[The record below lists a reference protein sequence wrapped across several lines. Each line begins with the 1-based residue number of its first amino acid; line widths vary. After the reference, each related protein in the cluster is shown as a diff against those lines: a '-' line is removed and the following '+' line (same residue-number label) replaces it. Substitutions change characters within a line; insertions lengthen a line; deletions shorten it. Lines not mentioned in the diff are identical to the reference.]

1 MRIRLILI
9 AFILLCLPF
18 ISKADKIE
26 KAFESL
32 KEFNYFDAKAKFQ
45 KKIKKVNS
53 PCAFG
58 LATIYYRQDNP
69 FHQIDSAYKY
79 VRLAE
84 TTFPLVSEKQK
95 LRYVEYGFTLQG
107 IQALKQ
113 QISTFYFHRLSPQNS
128 VEEWNQ
134 FANRNT
140 EAKEYPVAIRMRDS
154 IAYEAAAQLN
164 TSKEFDQ
171 YMRTYPQSALFE
183 EAQNAFYLAQYKEE
197 TIAGT
202 ISAYQTFIAN
212 FPKNT
217 FVGQAQDQVYQMATE
232 KNTVE
237 ALNDFITKNP
247 FNRNRDEA
255 WRRLYQVYMYEYS
268 DDRIEEFEKEFP
280 QYPFKNEI
288 KSDLKM
294 ARTLLVPVRVNDK
307 FGAMN
312 MEGEIVIPAEYD
324 VLSTFNEGLALVG
337 NKKKYGYINKIN
349 ELSIPMLYDA
359 GLDFEQGR
367 AVVEKN
373 GKYGLI
379 DRSGKLILP
388 CEFDDIG
395 TFSEGLIYAQK
406 NGLYGYYDKFG
417 TEQIKSK
424 FNDVFSFSKGKA
436 NVQVGENQ
444 AIINTEGEFVFPPKF
459 NSLKPFSA
467 SLIIFEE
474 DDYYGLI
481 DFKMN
486 VALPAEYDEIGLL
499 SNGLAILNLDGKIGY
514 IDSLGQIKIE
524 PKYEIYPNYLENAQ
538 FKNNLAVVKLKD
550 KFGLID
556 KSGKFVIQNTYSRLG
571 ENSNLI
577 AFNKGKLW
585 GFIDQKNKMVIKPAF
600 DWAESFQNQT
610 AIVAKFDQQGVINA
624 AGNEI
629 IPIDFDEITRMD
641 ATRFLVVKDY
651 LSGLYSIDG
660 KLIAPAVYNE
670 IRQLNDSF
678 YVLIAAERIDYLYLP
693 ENKMV
698 RQK

>member
-1 MRIRLILI
+1 MSVRLILM
-9 AFILLCLPF
+9 AFILMGLPF
-18 ISKADKIE
+18 VSKADKIE

-45 KKIKKVNS
+45 KKMKKVNS

-84 TTFPLVSEKQK
+84 VTFSKVSEKQK
-95 LRYVEYGFTLQG
+95 LRYEEYGFSFPE

-113 QISTFYFHRLSPQNS
+113 QISTFCFQLLSPENS
-128 VEEWNQ
+128 VEEWDH
-134 FANRNT
+134 FAHKNK
-140 EAKEYPVAIRMRDS
+140 EALEYPVAIRMRDS
-154 IAYEAAAQLN
+154 LAFQSAILLYS
-164 TSKEFDQ
+164 SKDFDQ
-171 YMRTYPQSALFE
+171 YMRTYPQSVFFE

-197 TIAGT
+197 TNDGT
-202 ISAYQTFIAN
+202 ITAYQTFIAD
-212 FPKNT
+212 FPKNP
-217 FVGQAQDQVYQMATE
+217 FVSQAQDQVYQMATE

-268 DDRIEEFEKEFP
+268 DDRIEEFENEFP

-288 KSDLKM
+288 KLDLKM

-312 MEGEIVIPAEYD
+312 LEGEIVIPADYD
-324 VLSTFNEGLALVG
+324 VVSTFNEGLALVG
-337 NKKKYGYINKIN
+337 NNNKFGYINKVN
-349 ELSIPMLYDA
+349 ELSIPQLYDA

-373 GKYGLI
+373 GKFGLI
-379 DRSGKLILP
+379 DRTGKLILP

-424 FNDVFSFSKGKA
+424 FNDVFSFSKGVA

-444 AIINTEGEFVFPPKF
+444 AIINPKGEFVFPPKF
-459 NSLKPFSA
+459 ASLKPFSA
-467 SLIIFEE
+467 GLLIFEE
-474 DDYYGLI
+474 DNSYGLI

-486 VALPAEYDEIGLL
+486 VALPAEYDEIGVL
-499 SNGLAILNLDGKIGY
+499 SNGLAIVNVDGKIGY
-514 IDSLGQIKIE
+514 IDSLGQLKIE
-524 PKYEIYPNYLENAQ
+524 PKYEVYPNYLENAQ

-556 KSGKFVIQNTYSRLG
+556 TTGKFVVQNTYNQLG

-585 GFIDQKNKMVIKPAF
+585 GYIDPKNKVVIKPAF

-610 AIVAKFDQQGVINA
+610 AIVAKFNQQGVINNV
-624 AGNEI
+624 GNEI

-641 ATRFLVVKDY
+641 HHRFLVVKDNF
-651 LSGLYSIDG
+651 SGLYGLDG
-660 KLIAPAVYNE
+660 KLIVPVVYNE

-678 YVLIAAERIDYLYLP
+678 YVLIAADRIDYLYLP